1 MSTSTIS
8 DKNNKK
14 LKTPI
19 TVLAIIS
26 LIITFVSSIFSCF
39 SSDFLSLL
47 YILPPLLLALYITG
61 FQNKGCL
68 FLIIISAAN
77 AILNIVSIINLIPFT
92 DIYIEVYLIDNIG
105 GVIFFSALILLAIKL
120 MKESKQECTKLK
132 IPVCILSAAA
142 LVIKTI
148 YLILSA
154 FISTSNLI
162 NFTVLNIYTLL
173 PQLFLF
179 LYVCKITNKE
189 RLLLLII
196 SSVYTPF
203 SLLATFTNYTYIN
216 RHDKIDLYHWGQL
229 ILNIGSAIFYIAL
242 ILLAINIKKEKAMVK
257 DLTPEEE
264 LKLLAEKLEI
274 GTITTEEYSILRAEI
289 ISKL

>member
-47 YILPPLLLALYITG
+47 YTLPPLLLALYITG

-120 MKESKQECTKLK
+120 IKKASKNAQSSRY
-132 IPVCILSAAA
+132 P
-142 LVIKTI
+142 
-148 YLILSA
+148 
-154 FISTSNLI
+154 
-162 NFTVLNIYTLL
+162 
-173 PQLFLF
+173 
-179 LYVCKITNKE
+179 
-189 RLLLLII
+189 
-196 SSVYTPF
+196 SVYCRQRT
-203 SLLATFTNYTYIN
+203 
-216 RHDKIDLYHWGQL
+216 
-229 ILNIGSAIFYIAL
+229 
-242 ILLAINIKKEKAMVK
+242 
-257 DLTPEEE
+257 
-264 LKLLAEKLEI
+264 
-274 GTITTEEYSILRAEI
+274 
-289 ISKL
+289 